1 MRIGH
6 IRQRLAPRKECVVN
20 NPDAHHHIGVA
31 ENHPEHIGTFLQVH
45 AGNPAI
51 KVSSHFRLISE
62 AIDDLLDH
70 RISGQ
75 S

>member
-1 MRIGH
+1 M
-6 IRQRLAPRKECVVN
+6 N
-20 NPDAHHHIGVA
+20 DPDTHNYIGVT

-45 AGNPAI
+45 SGDPAI

-62 AIDDLLDH
+62 AIDDLLDD